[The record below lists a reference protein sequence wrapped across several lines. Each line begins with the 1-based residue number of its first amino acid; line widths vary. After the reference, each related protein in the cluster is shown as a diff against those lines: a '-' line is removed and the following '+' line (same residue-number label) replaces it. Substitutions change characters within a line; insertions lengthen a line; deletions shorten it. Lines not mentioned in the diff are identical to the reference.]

1 MKNISHKEVSLLS
14 LSSSKEYSRFF
25 NNHNKNK
32 NTEPTHFYIIRV
44 TNNIVMF
51 TLSSSSSIASTSSPS
66 CLFRKRTTTIR
77 GRRTTTSPKKI
88 VKTLVAASESSSNSN
103 NENNNENNNN
113 NKQCTGSCDSCGL
126 ARDQMQCD
134 GTGRIQGGLA
144 AVPLFSWWPIKAY
157 RPCPGLI
164 ESGGT
169 YTRKGQDVDSILWGE
184 NGRD

>member
-1 MKNISHKEVSLLS
+1 
-14 LSSSKEYSRFF
+14 
-25 NNHNKNK
+25 
-32 NTEPTHFYIIRV
+32 
-44 TNNIVMF
+44 MF
-51 TLSSSSSIASTSSPS
+51 TLSSSSSSIASTSSPS
-66 CLFRKRTTTIR
+66 CLSRKRTNATTTTTTIR
-77 GRRTTTSPKKI
+77 SGRRTTTSPKKN
-88 VKTLVAASESSSNSN
+88 VKTLVAASESSSSSN
-103 NENNNENNNN
+103 NENNNENNNNNN

>member
-1 MKNISHKEVSLLS
+1 
-14 LSSSKEYSRFF
+14 
-25 NNHNKNK
+25 
-32 NTEPTHFYIIRV
+32 
-44 TNNIVMF
+44 MF
-51 TLSSSSSIASTSSPS
+51 TLSSSSSSIASTSSPS
-66 CLFRKRTTTIR
+66 CLFRKRTNATTATTTTIR
-77 GRRTTTSPKKI
+77 SGRRTTTSPKKI
-88 VKTLVAASESSSNSN
+88 VKTLVAASESSSSSN
-103 NENNNENNNN
+103 NENNNENNNNN

>member
-1 MKNISHKEVSLLS
+1 
-14 LSSSKEYSRFF
+14 
-25 NNHNKNK
+25 
-32 NTEPTHFYIIRV
+32 
-44 TNNIVMF
+44 MF

-66 CLFRKRTTTIR
+66 CLFRKRTNATTTTTTTTTTIR

>member
-1 MKNISHKEVSLLS
+1 
-14 LSSSKEYSRFF
+14 
-25 NNHNKNK
+25 
-32 NTEPTHFYIIRV
+32 
-44 TNNIVMF
+44 MF
-51 TLSSSSSIASTSSPS
+51 TLSSSSSSSIASTSSPS

-88 VKTLVAASESSSNSN
+88 VKTLVAASESSSSSNNN
-103 NENNNENNNN
+103 NENNNENNNNN

>member
-1 MKNISHKEVSLLS
+1 
-14 LSSSKEYSRFF
+14 
-25 NNHNKNK
+25 
-32 NTEPTHFYIIRV
+32 
-44 TNNIVMF
+44 MF

-66 CLFRKRTTTIR
+66 CLFRKRTNATTTTTTTTIR

>member
-1 MKNISHKEVSLLS
+1 
-14 LSSSKEYSRFF
+14 
-25 NNHNKNK
+25 
-32 NTEPTHFYIIRV
+32 
-44 TNNIVMF
+44 MF

-66 CLFRKRTTTIR
+66 CLFRKRTNATTTTTTTTTIR

-88 VKTLVAASESSSNSN
+88 VKTLVAASESSSNS
-103 NENNNENNNN
+103 NNENNNN